1 MLQQKDDRIQNQIME
16 EVQAIIY
23 LKQNDPILAKV
34 IEQIGNDNLAL
45 SYYQEELDLLKA
57 LCQAII
63 FQQISTKVARTI
75 FQRFILLY
83 EQSNCPLTAKAILET
98 PEEILRSVGI
108 SRPKISYLKDLALK
122 VEQGLPTMAELA
134 LMEDRAVIESL
145 TQVKGIGKWTAQ
157 MFLIFHLHRPDVLPV
172 NDLGICSAIAKLY
185 NLNTLPDPK
194 TIEKV
199 AQKWQPYRSLAC
211 RYLWRS
217 LAISD

>member
-1 MLQQKDDRIQNQIME
+1 MEQI
-16 EVQAIIY
+16 QAIFY
-23 LKQNDPILAKV
+23 LKKTDPILAKV
-34 IEQIGNDNLAL
+34 IEQIGTDSLEL
-45 SYYQEELDLLKA
+45 TYYQENLDLLTS
-57 LCQAII
+57 LSQAII
-63 FQQISTKVARTI
+63 FQQISTKVATKI
-75 FQRFILLY
+75 FQRFLLLY
-83 EQSNCPLTAKAILET
+83 QQSDSQLTAKAILDT

-122 VEQGLPTMAELA
+122 IEQGLPTLPELT
-134 LMEDRAVIESL
+134 LMEDEAVIESL

-172 NDLGICSAIAKLY
+172 NDLGIRSAIAKLY

-194 TIEKV
+194 TIEKL

-217 LAISD
+217 LAISDRVS

>member
-1 MLQQKDDRIQNQIME
+1 MEQIKG
-16 EVQAIIY
+16 IIY
-23 LKQNDPILAKV
+23 LKQSDPVLAKL
-34 IEQIGNDNLAL
+34 IEKIGNDSLEL
-45 SYYQEELDLLKA
+45 TYYQENLDLLTA
-57 LCQAII
+57 LSQAII
-63 FQQISTKVARTI
+63 FQQISTTVATKI
-75 FQRFILLY
+75 FQRFVLLY
-83 EQSNCPLTAKAILET
+83 QQSDSQLTAQAILET

-122 VEQGLPTMAELA
+122 IEQGLPTLPELT
-134 LMEDRAVIESL
+134 LMEDEAVIESL

-172 NDLGICSAIAKLY
+172 NDLGIRSAIAKLY

-194 TIEKV
+194 TIEKL

-217 LAISD
+217 LAISDRVS

>member
-1 MLQQKDDRIQNQIME
+1 ME
-16 EVQAIIY
+16 QVQAIIY
-23 LKQNDPILAKV
+23 LKQSDPILAKV
-34 IEQIGNDNLAL
+34 IEQIGNDNLVL
-45 SYYQEELDLLKA
+45 SYYQEELDLLQS

-83 EQSNCPLTAKAILET
+83 EQPNRQLTAKAILET

-122 VEQGLPTMAELA
+122 VEQGLPTIAELA
-134 LMEDRAVIESL
+134 LMEDEAVIESL
-145 TQVKGIGKWTAQ
+145 TQVKGIGRWTAQ

-172 NDLGICSAIAKLY
+172 NDLGIRSAIAKLY
-185 NLNTLPDPK
+185 NLNAPDPK

-217 LAISD
+217 LAINEQIY

>member
-1 MLQQKDDRIQNQIME
+1 MDI
-16 EVQAIIY
+16 QAIIY

-34 IEQIGNDNLAL
+34 IELVGTDSLELA
-45 SYYQEELDLLKA
+45 YYQENLDLLTA
-57 LCQAII
+57 LSQAII
-63 FQQISTKVARTI
+63 FQQISTKVATKI

-83 EQSNCPLTAKAILET
+83 QQADRQLTAKAILET
-98 PEEILRSVGI
+98 PEDVLRSVGL
-108 SRPKISYLKDLALK
+108 SRQKITYLKDLALK
-122 VEQGLPTMAELA
+122 IEQGLPTLAELT
-134 LMEDRAVIESL
+134 LMEDAEVIASL

-172 NDLGICSAIAKLY
+172 NDLGIQSAIAKLY

-194 TIEKV
+194 TIEKL

-217 LAISD
+217 LAI